1 MAVLITIVTVLIA
14 VAVIAWFITN
24 RKNPARSDRAPDHP
38 LVTDSDRF
46 YAGTDRPAGPDA
58 EPMDP
63 EVMLG
68 HISDPSQ

>member
-1 MAVLITIVTVLIA
+1 MATLITIVTVVIA
-14 VAVIAWFITN
+14 VALIAWFITN
-24 RKNPARSDRAPDHP
+24 RKNPARSDRAGDTPK
-38 LVTDSDRF
+38 VTESDRF

-68 HISDPSQ
+68 HVDPPR